1 VHCEYVF
8 DDVIK
13 LLLVRTVLIEPICDT
28 DWETFKNDVRVIVLQ
43 FTIPIV
49 NRSD

>member
-1 VHCEYVF
+1 MHCEYVF

-13 LLLVRTVLIEPICDT
+13 LLLVRTVFIEPVCDT
-28 DWETFKNDVRVIVLQ
+28 DREIFAKDARVIVLQ

-49 NRSD
+49 NRFD